1 MLKFGD
7 CYINETKTSTLT
19 LTNHHA
25 SDCVRFVWPDHP
37 NLTFKPKVGHLHAG
51 CTKEVSVSFTCEKAL
66 SLEEA
71 EVAAKLTRIAF
82 DRPPS
87 EVHDWDDRLRSV
99 RWVDAAPPPA
109 PASLSNKP
117 VSASSTRSVSRSLPH
132 PHAPPTAC
140 PLLTHLAHAP
150 PTACPLLTHLAHAPP
165 TACPL
170 LTHLAHAPPTACP
183 LLTHLAY
190 APPTVC
196 PHTGVL
202 SFL

>member
-71 EVAAKLTRIAF
+71 EVAAWRADSPFLF
-82 DRPPS
+82 LQFLPS
-87 EVHDWDDRLRSV
+87 GKVIMKDI
-99 RWVDAAPPPA
+99 
-109 PASLSNKP
+109 
-117 VSASSTRSVSRSLPH
+117 
-132 PHAPPTAC
+132 
-140 PLLTHLAHAP
+140 
-150 PTACPLLTHLAHAPP
+150 
-165 TACPL
+165 
-170 LTHLAHAPPTACP
+170 
-183 LLTHLAY
+183 
-190 APPTVC
+190 
-196 PHTGVL
+196 
-202 SFL
+202 FF